1 MVLDVLPIAELV
13 DTYWHLETHL
23 LLLHKVAFPILYEAV
38 VTAVVCVHR
47 QSYVSTGEYLCPQ
60 VCDYSFKIE
69 TFLHITASILNHFC
83 LTLRVIE

>member
-1 MVLDVLPIAELV
+1 MCVTNLRKPAIVLWSKKRGGRGQHVRMVLDVLPIPELV

-60 VCDYSFKIE
+60 V
-69 TFLHITASILNHFC
+69 
-83 LTLRVIE
+83 